1 MDSPLIIALDLE
13 PNEVLKFVK
22 KIDPSDCQLKIGNQL
37 FTSQGPDIVK
47 RLQDNGF
54 KVFLDLKYHDI
65 PNTVYLAVSSAL
77 DLDVW
82 MLNVHATGGEDMLRS
97 AAQAKRE
104 SNKETILL
112 GVTVLTSLDD
122 KSLSKIGFGLPS
134 KDLAI
139 KLATLA
145 KINSLDGVVC
155 STEEVKDI
163 KEKCGKDFIA
173 VTPGIRDKGDNQD
186 QRRVN
191 SAKSAIE
198 QGSDYLVI
206 GRPVTKSPDPV
217 KSIFK
222 ILEEIK
228 S

>member
-13 PNEVLKFVK
+13 PNEALKFVK

-47 RLQDNGF
+47 KVQDKGF

-82 MLNVHATGGEDMLRS
+82 MLNVHTAGGEEMLRS
-97 AAQAKRE
+97 ATQAKLE

-122 KSLSKIGFGLPS
+122 NSLSNIGFGLPS
-134 KDLAI
+134 AELAI
-139 KLATLA
+139 KLAKLA
-145 KINSLDGVVC
+145 KKNSLDGVVC
-155 STEEVKDI
+155 SAEEVKNI

-173 VTPGIRDKGDNQD
+173 VTPGIRYKGDSQD

-191 SAKSAIE
+191 TAKSAIE

>member
-13 PNEVLKFVK
+13 PNEALKFVK

-47 RLQDNGF
+47 KFQDKGF

-82 MLNVHATGGEDMLRS
+82 MLNVHTAGGEEMLRS
-97 AAQAKRE
+97 ATQAKLE

-122 KSLSKIGFGLPS
+122 NSLSNIGFGLPS
-134 KDLAI
+134 AELAI
-139 KLATLA
+139 KLAKLA
-145 KINSLDGVVC
+145 KKNSLDGVVC
-155 STEEVKDI
+155 SAEEVKNI

-173 VTPGIRDKGDNQD
+173 VTPGIRYKGDSQD

-191 SAKSAIE
+191 TAKSAIE

>member
-13 PNEVLKFVK
+13 PNEALKFVK

-47 RLQDNGF
+47 KVQDKGF

-82 MLNVHATGGEDMLRS
+82 MLNVHTAGGEEMLRS
-97 AAQAKRE
+97 ATQAKLE

-122 KSLSKIGFGLPS
+122 NSLSNIGFGLPS
-134 KDLAI
+134 AELAI
-139 KLATLA
+139 KLAKLA

-155 STEEVKDI
+155 SAEEVKNI

-173 VTPGIRDKGDNQD
+173 VTPGIRYKGDSQD

-191 SAKSAIE
+191 TAKSAIE

-206 GRPVTKSPDPV
+206 GRPVTKSSDPV

>member
-104 SNKETILL
+104 SN
-112 GVTVLTSLDD
+112 
-122 KSLSKIGFGLPS
+122 
-134 KDLAI
+134 
-139 KLATLA
+139 
-145 KINSLDGVVC
+145 
-155 STEEVKDI
+155 
-163 KEKCGKDFIA
+163 
-173 VTPGIRDKGDNQD
+173 
-186 QRRVN
+186 
-191 SAKSAIE
+191 
-198 QGSDYLVI
+198 
-206 GRPVTKSPDPV
+206 
-217 KSIFK
+217 
-222 ILEEIK
+222 IK
-228 S
+228 SVVGKQY

>member
-13 PNEVLKFVK
+13 PNEALKFVK

-47 RLQDNGF
+47 KVQDKGF

-82 MLNVHATGGEDMLRS
+82 MLNVHTAGGEEMLRS
-97 AAQAKRE
+97 ATQAKLE

-122 KSLSKIGFGLPS
+122 NSLSNIGFGLPS
-134 KDLAI
+134 ADLAI
-139 KLATLA
+139 KLAKLA
-145 KINSLDGVVC
+145 KKNSLDGVVC
-155 STEEVKDI
+155 SAEEVKNI

-173 VTPGIRDKGDNQD
+173 VTPGIRYKGDSQD

-191 SAKSAIE
+191 TAKSAIE

>member
-13 PNEVLKFVK
+13 PNEALKFVK

-47 RLQDNGF
+47 KVQDKGF

-82 MLNVHATGGEDMLRS
+82 MLNVHTAGGEEMLRS
-97 AAQAKRE
+97 ATQAKLE

-122 KSLSKIGFGLPS
+122 NSLSNIGFGFIEKNQSL
-134 KDLAI
+134 KN
-139 KLATLA
+139 KLTKYAM
-145 KINSLDGVVC
+145 GV
-155 STEEVKDI
+155 
-163 KEKCGKDFIA
+163 
-173 VTPGIRDKGDNQD
+173 
-186 QRRVN
+186 
-191 SAKSAIE
+191 
-198 QGSDYLVI
+198 
-206 GRPVTKSPDPV
+206 
-217 KSIFK
+217 
-222 ILEEIK
+222 
-228 S
+228 

>member
-112 GVTVLTSLDD
+112 GVTVLTSVDD

-139 KLATLA
+139 KLAKLA